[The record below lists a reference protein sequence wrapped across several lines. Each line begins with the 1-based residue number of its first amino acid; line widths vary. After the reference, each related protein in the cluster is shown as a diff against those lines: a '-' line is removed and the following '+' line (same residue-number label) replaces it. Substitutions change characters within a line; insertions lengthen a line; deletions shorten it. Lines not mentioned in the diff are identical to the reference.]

1 MASAQQPRKGRDAG
15 VAVLDDLKASSHSLA
30 PRHFEFWFNYRTGKH
45 PPLNAA
51 ADEIVAARGKL
62 ADRDIDQ
69 LYDRFLSPWRFG
81 EDCNALTRRFA
92 DRLEDVSSALDEAIG
107 SSLAQREILIA
118 ESCDLSLGG
127 TVTLQR
133 VIEAVDRLMQSTK
146 DGQMRHA
153 ILEARL
159 EAASRQIGALR
170 RQLDA
175 VRGESRSDPL
185 TSLENRTAF
194 EAALDR
200 AATHAARTDEAL
212 SVVLVDVDY
221 FASINE
227 NFGRAIADQVLRSI
241 GLLLK
246 THMRPT
252 DLVARVAEDEF
263 AVILRAPIAETVRL
277 AERFRQTL
285 MTTELVKVANGGA
298 PGRVTA
304 SAGAAGFLPRDT
316 ADKLIERAT
325 AGLKVAKTEGRNRIV
340 EMQPDG
346 PVWTAARIT

>member
-107 SSLAQREILIA
+107 SSLAQREILVA

-200 AATHAARTDEAL
+200 AATHAARSSGIRAA
-212 SVVLVDVDY
+212 SV
-221 FASINE
+221 
-227 NFGRAIADQVLRSI
+227 
-241 GLLLK
+241 
-246 THMRPT
+246 PT
-252 DLVARVAEDEF
+252 
-263 AVILRAPIAETVRL
+263 
-277 AERFRQTL
+277 
-285 MTTELVKVANGGA
+285 
-298 PGRVTA
+298 
-304 SAGAAGFLPRDT
+304 
-316 ADKLIERAT
+316 AT
-325 AGLKVAKTEGRNRIV
+325 APKPHGSRRAVRARSTAGRSTVAATARGRKSRRTSSP
-340 EMQPDG
+340 MCSS
-346 PVWTAARIT
+346 TKARG